1 MEFSEV
7 VVVEHRFVVEKK
19 LVVKNA
25 KLTKSQINLK
35 SLSFSA
41 KYPAKKVNPTNA
53 GIKELII
60 SSLVYEDKEFKKVM
74 VLQKRIRA
82 SVVSFSVLLFMN
94 YCLYLVLSQTSQ
106 IATS

>member
-1 MEFSEV
+1 
-7 VVVEHRFVVEKK
+7 
-19 LVVKNA
+19 
-25 KLTKSQINLK
+25 
-35 SLSFSA
+35 
-41 KYPAKKVNPTNA
+41 
-53 GIKELII
+53 
-60 SSLVYEDKEFKKVM
+60 LVYEDKEFKKVM